1 MQVLSPAL
9 AGIELIPASVLMK
22 NIADSSGKSLS
33 SVKSAVAAA
42 GGDVAPVAQSLQ
54 GSQRRLFQ
62 PPRLSFAAAFAKIRE
77 IALMGGRDMAKKQE
91 QARLLMLAAQGPEIL
106 TIVRCL
112 QGTLRRSGFSTSAV
126 VSALAKAVEMHPIE
140 QPRAETPA
148 SADANAQAQPQD
160 GEDGICVGGAEE
172 IEGIIHEA
180 LSHVP
185 SLERVVAVLLEK
197 GPRCLMAALGVT
209 IRRGAGTRARKAKQA
224 AFQNLRDDIE
234 FEMAEEGWLHA
245 SGLEQGAK
253 EIELEELKA
262 AAAAAVLSGL
272 SPRHLTSHEEMV
284 LPPALAQDSSR
295 AVALRNHILLRHRRH
310 TLSSL
315 EYQPLTE
322 EQACAVSL
330 SLHSTLFILL
340 LLLSFSSFFSS
351 SSQSL
356 PAMCLLPQG
365 VDLHNVEDF
374 KAVFTSLCSL
384 GYINQVDNLIPQAK
398 PARSSTEMA
407 KPRVVVVGAGFAG
420 VCTARSLMTKGFQVV
435 VVEASSSIG
444 GR

>member
-1 MQVLSPAL
+1 MIQVLSPAL

-22 NIADSSGKSLS
+22 NVADSSGKSLS

-42 GGDVAPVAQSLQ
+42 GGDVGPVAQSLQ
-54 GSQRRLFQ
+54 GSQMRLFQ
-62 PPRLSFAAAFAKIRE
+62 PPRLSFATAFAKMRE
-77 IALMGGRDMAKKQE
+77 IALMGGRDVAKKQE

-112 QGTLRRSGFSTSAV
+112 QGTLRRSGYSTSAV

-140 QPRAETPA
+140 QPRAEIPA
-148 SADANAQAQPQD
+148 SADANAQAQPRD
-160 GEDGICVGGAEE
+160 GEDEVCVGGAEE

-185 SLERVVAVLLEK
+185 SLERVVAALLEK
-197 GPRCLMAALGVT
+197 GPHSLMAALGVT
-209 IRRGAGTRARKAKQA
+209 VRRGAGTRARKAKQA

-262 AAAAAVLSGL
+262 ASAAAVLSGL

-284 LPPALAQDSSR
+284 LPPALAQDSAR

-322 EQACAVSL
+322 EQACAVSRSQHL
-330 SLHSTLFILL
+330 ILL
-340 LLLSFSSFFSS
+340 LLLLLLSLLLLLLLLLPLLLLLLQLRLPFLNSCVVAVPGRR
-351 SSQSL
+351 SSQCRGLQSCLCISL
-356 PAMCLLPQG
+356 QPGLYQPGRQPHPSSDAGSLLHR
-365 VDLHNVEDF
+365 DH
-374 KAVFTSLCSL
+374 
-384 GYINQVDNLIPQAK
+384 QA
-398 PARSSTEMA
+398 ACGRRGGWFCR
-407 KPRVVVVGAGFAG
+407 RVH
-420 VCTARSLMTKGFQVV
+420 C
-435 VVEASSSIG
+435 
-444 GR
+444 